1 MREEVINYLTSLY
14 NVLNRTRL
22 KLYECDF
29 LQVELIYNGKPLVVI
44 LENNKL
50 TVRLKYD
57 VVSFVFQENCRNEN
71 VLDKLVKRLE
81 V

>member
-1 MREEVINYLTSLY
+1 MKNEVINFLTGLY
-14 NVLNRTRL
+14 TVLNRTRL

-29 LQVELIYNGKPLVVI
+29 LQAELMYNGKPIVVI

-50 TVRLKYD
+50 TIRLKYD
-57 VVSFVFQENCRNEN
+57 VVSFVFKENCSNEN
-71 VLDKLVKRLE
+71 VLNKLVKRLE

>member
-1 MREEVINYLTSLY
+1 MKNEVINFLTGLY
-14 NVLNRTRL
+14 TVLNRTQL

-29 LQVELIYNGKPLVVI
+29 LQAELMYNGKPIVVI

-50 TVRLKYD
+50 TIRLKYD
-57 VVSFVFQENCRNEN
+57 VVSFVFKENCGNEN
-71 VLDKLVKRLE
+71 VLNKLVKRLE

>member
-14 NVLNRTRL
+14 TVLERTRL

-29 LQVELIYNGKPLVVI
+29 LQAELMYNDKPIVVI

-57 VVSFVFQENCRNEN
+57 VVSFVFQENCSNEN
-71 VLDKLVKRLE
+71 VLNKLVNRLE
-81 V
+81 I

>member
-1 MREEVINYLTSLY
+1 MKNEVINYLTGLY
-14 NVLNRTRL
+14 TVLNRTQL

-29 LQVELIYNGKPLVVI
+29 LQVELMYNDKPLVVM

-50 TVRLKYD
+50 TIRLKYD
-57 VVSFVFQENCRNEN
+57 VVSFVFKKNSSNEN
-71 VLDKLVKRLE
+71 VLNKLVKRLE